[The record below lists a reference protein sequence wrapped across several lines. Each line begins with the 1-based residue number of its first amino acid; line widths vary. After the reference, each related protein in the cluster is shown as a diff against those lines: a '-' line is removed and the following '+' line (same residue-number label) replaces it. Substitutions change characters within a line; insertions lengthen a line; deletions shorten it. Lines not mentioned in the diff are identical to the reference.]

1 MPEEKQAKG
10 LYRNAVSFFG
20 AYVAIISVFL
30 ILFSLLLQFS
40 FKSHSPYIGIFSFMV
55 FPAFFT
61 LGAILFL
68 YGMRRESIRRR
79 RHGVDEALP
88 YPQLDLNDP
97 ATRKKFSFA
106 VIGGSFL
113 AIFLAFVS
121 YHAFLY
127 TETTSFC
134 GQLCHTVMEPEYA
147 AYQGS
152 PHARV
157 PCVDCHVGSG
167 ASWYVKSKISGARQV
182 IAVTFGTY
190 PTPIPTPIE
199 NLRPARETCEECH
212 WPAKFFGT
220 QLKQIPHFRYDEKNT
235 PEQISLGIKTGGG
248 SGELG
253 ENAGIHWHMIT
264 ENKVYYIPLDRQ
276 QQDIPWIKATR
287 TDGTEDEY
295 ISLDYK
301 GDPKEFA
308 TREKK
313 EMDCMDCHNRPTHIY
328 EPPEAAVDKAMAS
341 HLISRTLPW
350 VKRVVV
356 DALVVEYPSREKAH
370 EGMRADIASFY
381 RNRYPAV
388 YKARKADVDKAVETA
403 INIYN
408 HSVFPN
414 MKVNWKTYASNIGHR
429 NWPGCFRCHDGRHV
443 AKSGKVLTTECTICH
458 TMPERGPLSPLGS
471 MMPGPR
477 MEWHPMALEGKHART
492 LCNKCHSAGYRPP
505 NDCAE
510 CHKIDASAP
519 MMSMA
524 CGDCHRKKIETQPVT
539 ACRDCHKDQSG
550 LHRIGE
556 HAGLSCTE
564 CHRPHEWGVA
574 GRDICLSCHDDKK
587 DHNKDE
593 GACITCHEFR
603 GKPARAPGKTRS
615 G

>member
-253 ENAGIHWHMIT
+253 ESAGIHWHMIT
-264 ENKVYYIPLDRQ
+264 ENKVHYIPLDRQ

-388 YKARKADVDKAVETA
+388 YKARKADVDKAVDTA

-510 CHKIDASAP
+510 CHKIDTSAP

-524 CGDCHRKKIETQPVT
+524 CGDCHRKKIEAQPVT

-550 LHRIGE
+550 LHRKGE

-564 CHRPHEWGVA
+564 CHRPHAWGVA

-593 GACITCHEFR
+593 GACIACHDFR
-603 GKPARAPGKTRS
+603 GKRARAPGKTRS

>member
-1 MPEEKQAKG
+1 MPEEKQTKG

-40 FKSHSPYIGIFSFMV
+40 FKAHSPYIGIFSFMV

-97 ATRKKFSFA
+97 ATRKKFGFA
-106 VIGGSFL
+106 VLGGSFL

-134 GQLCHTVMEPEYA
+134 GQLCHTVMEPEFA

-190 PTPIPTPIE
+190 PRPIPTPIE

-264 ENKVYYIPLDRQ
+264 ENKVTYVALDRHLQ
-276 QQDIPWIKATR
+276 NIPWIKATR

-388 YKARKADVDKAVETA
+388 TKARKADVDKAVDTA
-403 INIYN
+403 INIYD

-414 MKVNWKTYASNIGHR
+414 MKVNWKTYPSNIGHR
-429 NWPGCFRCHDGRHV
+429 NWPGCFRCHDGKHV

-471 MMPGPR
+471 MMPGPK

-510 CHKIDASAP
+510 CHKIDTSAP

-524 CGDCHRKKIETQPVT
+524 CGDCHRKKIEAQPVT
-539 ACRDCHKDQSG
+539 ACRDCHKGQSG
-550 LHRIGE
+550 LHQKGE
-556 HAGLSCTE
+556 HPVLSCTE
-564 CHRPHEWGVA
+564 CHRPHAWGVA
-574 GRDICLSCHDDKK
+574 GRDICLSCHGDKK

-593 GACITCHEFR
+593 GACIACHDFR
-603 GKPARAPGKTRS
+603 EKRARAPGKTRS

>member
-1 MPEEKQAKG
+1 MPEDARKGG
-10 LYRNAVSFFG
+10 LYRNAISFIG

-40 FKSHSPYIGIFSFMV
+40 FKAHSPYLGIFSFMV
-55 FPAFFT
+55 FPFFFL

-79 RHGVDEALP
+79 RLGVDEALP
-88 YPQLDLNDP
+88 YPLLDLNEP
-97 ATRKKFSFA
+97 AMRKTFTYA
-106 VIGGSFL
+106 ILGGSFL
-113 AIFLAFVS
+113 AILLAFVS

-134 GQLCHTVMEPEYA
+134 GQLCHQVMEPEFA
-147 AYQGS
+147 AYQES

-182 IAVTFGTY
+182 IAVMFDTY
-190 PTPIPTPIE
+190 PRPIPTPIE

-253 ENAGIHWHMIT
+253 ESAGIHWHMIT
-264 ENKVYYIPLDRQ
+264 ENRVFFIALDRQ
-276 QQDIPWIKATR
+276 QQNIPWIKSTR

-295 ISLDYK
+295 VSSDFR
-301 GDPKEFA
+301 GDPKEIA
-308 TREKK
+308 SREKK
-313 EMDCMDCHNRPTHIY
+313 KMDCMDCHNRPTHIY

-350 VKRVVV
+350 VKKVVV
-356 DALVVEYPSREKAH
+356 DALVVEYPNREKAH
-370 EGMRADIASFY
+370 EGLQTDIATFY
-381 RNRYPAV
+381 RNRYPEV
-388 YKARKADVDKAVETA
+388 YKTRKADVEKAIETA
-403 INIYN
+403 INIYD
-408 HSVFPN
+408 HSVFPD

-429 NWPGCFRCHDGRHV
+429 NWPGCFRCHDGKHV
-443 AKSGKVLTTECTICH
+443 AKSGKVLTTECSTCH
-458 TMPERGPLSPLGS
+458 TMPERGPLAPLGA
-471 MMPGPR
+471 MMPGPK
-477 MEWHPMALEGKHART
+477 MKWHPMDLEGKHARI
-492 LCNKCHSAGYRPP
+492 LCSNCHSAGYRPP
-505 NDCAE
+505 NNCAE
-510 CHKIDASAP
+510 CHKIDTSAP

-524 CGDCHRKKIETQPVT
+524 CGDCHTKKFEAQPVT
-539 ACRDCHKDQSG
+539 GCRECHESPTG
-550 LHRIGE
+550 LHRKGE
-556 HAGLSCTE
+556 HPDLSCTE
-564 CHRPHEWGVA
+564 CHRPHVWGVA

-593 GACITCHEFR
+593 GACVNCHDFR
-603 GKPARAPGKTRS
+603 GKHASGKARS

>member
-1 MPEEKQAKG
+1 MPEDAKRGG
-10 LYRNAVSFFG
+10 LYRNAISFIG

-40 FKSHSPYIGIFSFMV
+40 FKSHSPYLGIFSFMV
-55 FPAFFT
+55 FPFFFT

-79 RHGVDEALP
+79 RLGVDEALP
-88 YPQLDLNDP
+88 YPLLDLNEP
-97 ATRKKFSFA
+97 AMRKTFSYA
-106 VIGGSFL
+106 ILGGSFL
-113 AIFLAFVS
+113 AILLAFVS

-134 GQLCHTVMEPEYA
+134 GQLCHKVMEPEFT
-147 AYQGS
+147 AYQES

-182 IAVTFGTY
+182 IAVTFDTY
-190 PTPIPTPIE
+190 PRPIPTPIE

-253 ENAGIHWHMIT
+253 ESAGIHWHMIT
-264 ENKVYYIPLDRQ
+264 ENKVHYISLDRQ

-295 ISLDYK
+295 VSLDFR

-308 TREKK
+308 SREKK

-350 VKRVVV
+350 VKKVVV
-356 DALVVEYPSREKAH
+356 DGLVVEYPNRERAH
-370 EGMRADIASFY
+370 EG
-381 RNRYPAV
+381 
-388 YKARKADVDKAVETA
+388 
-403 INIYN
+403 
-408 HSVFPN
+408 
-414 MKVNWKTYASNIGHR
+414 
-429 NWPGCFRCHDGRHV
+429 
-443 AKSGKVLTTECTICH
+443 
-458 TMPERGPLSPLGS
+458 
-471 MMPGPR
+471 
-477 MEWHPMALEGKHART
+477 
-492 LCNKCHSAGYRPP
+492 
-505 NDCAE
+505 
-510 CHKIDASAP
+510 
-519 MMSMA
+519 
-524 CGDCHRKKIETQPVT
+524 
-539 ACRDCHKDQSG
+539 
-550 LHRIGE
+550 
-556 HAGLSCTE
+556 
-564 CHRPHEWGVA
+564 
-574 GRDICLSCHDDKK
+574 
-587 DHNKDE
+587 
-593 GACITCHEFR
+593 
-603 GKPARAPGKTRS
+603 
-615 G
+615 

>member
-1 MPEEKQAKG
+1 
-10 LYRNAVSFFG
+10 
-20 AYVAIISVFL
+20 
-30 ILFSLLLQFS
+30 
-40 FKSHSPYIGIFSFMV
+40 
-55 FPAFFT
+55 
-61 LGAILFL
+61 
-68 YGMRRESIRRR
+68 
-79 RHGVDEALP
+79 
-88 YPQLDLNDP
+88 
-97 ATRKKFSFA
+97 
-106 VIGGSFL
+106 
-113 AIFLAFVS
+113 
-121 YHAFLY
+121 
-127 TETTSFC
+127 
-134 GQLCHTVMEPEYA
+134 MEPEFT
-147 AYQGS
+147 AYQES

-190 PTPIPTPIE
+190 PKPIPTPIE

-253 ENAGIHWHMIT
+253 ESAGIHWHMIT
-264 ENKVYYIPLDRQ
+264 ENKATYIALDNKL
-276 QQDIPWIKATR
+276 QDIPWIKATR

-350 VKRVVV
+350 VKKVVV
-356 DALVVEYPSREKAH
+356 DALVVEYPTREKAH
-370 EGMRADIASFY
+370 EGLRTDIATFY
-381 RNRYPAV
+381 RNRYPDV
-388 YKARKADVDKAVETA
+388 YKSRKADVEKAIDTA

-408 HSVFPN
+408 HSVFPD

-443 AKSGKVLTTECTICH
+443 AKSGKVLTTECSICH
-458 TMPERGPLSPLGS
+458 TMPERGPLAPLGT
-471 MMPGPR
+471 MMPGPK
-477 MEWHPMALEGKHART
+477 MAWHPMSLEGKHART
-492 LCNKCHSAGYRPP
+492 LCSNCHSAGYRPP
-505 NDCAE
+505 NNCAE
-510 CHKIDASAP
+510 CHKIDTSAP

-524 CGDCHRKKIETQPVT
+524 CGDCHRKTAEAQPVT
-539 ACRDCHKDQSG
+539 ACRECHEGQAG
-550 LHRIGE
+550 LHRKGE
-556 HAGLSCTE
+556 HPDLSCTE
-564 CHRPHEWGVA
+564 CHRPHVWGVA
-574 GRDICLSCHDDKK
+574 GRDTCLSCHDDKK
-587 DHNKDE
+587 DHNKDG
-593 GACITCHEFR
+593 GACVTCHDFR
-603 GKPARAPGKTRS
+603 GKPAAGKARS